1 MARERGEPAIP
12 ATGKDILEPPV
23 YPSFPKNTP
32 ITTPPAESPDGL
44 PVKEA
49 DRTTDGQ
56 EGILG
61 NTKKDPV

>member
-32 ITTPPAESPDGL
+32 TTTPPAESPDGV

-56 EGILG
+56 E
-61 NTKKDPV
+61 